1 MELIT
6 IKIYD
11 DQNGVVTREI
21 SGLKKNECMSTPVQR
36 TATVMLACS
45 IWVPARE
52 KLPMA
57 GAMVLAVRGD
67 VMRLV
72 RVLDPA
78 GGSMAGIA
86 EDGTFECTPDYFDW
100 YVLTPPLPTLTQRGK
115 ETLQ

>member
-11 DQNGVVTREI
+11 DLNGVVTREI
-21 SGLKKNECMSTPVQR
+21 AGLKKDQCMSTPVQR
-36 TATVMLACS
+36 AATVMLACS
-45 IWVPARE
+45 HWVPAND
-52 KLPMA
+52 KPPMA
-57 GAMVLAVRGD
+57 GAVVLAVRDD

-86 EDGTFECTPDYFDW
+86 EDGMFECTPDYFDW
-100 YVLTPPLPTLTQRGK
+100 YVLTPPLPTRVQRGK